1 MKHRLWLTALISGV
15 LLPCAAFGQT
25 QVVTLQQA
33 LDLARKR
40 APAILAGRDRI
51 NEARGRL
58 VGARILL
65 RENPV
70 LNISAGPRQLPGNTV
85 TDYAVGASQSFELGG
100 RRSSRIVTAQAELD
114 RETAS

>member
-1 MKHRLWLTALISGV
+1 MRCSACGSCGSSVKEQRRSMIPRLWLTALISGV
-15 LLPCAAFGQT
+15 LFPCAASGQT

-33 LDLARKR
+33 LELARRR
-40 APAILAGRDRI
+40 APVILAARDRI

-58 VGARILL
+58 AGARILL

-85 TDYAVGASQSFELGG
+85 TD
-100 RRSSRIVTAQAELD
+100 
-114 RETAS
+114 